1 MMNSNKGQRKTMKVG
16 MYYNNSDV
24 RIEHMPVPAIG
35 NGDLLMEV
43 NASGICGSDI
53 MEWYRIQKAPLVL
66 GHEVTGTI
74 VEVGKNVASF
84 QVGDRIFSTHHV
96 PCDVCHYC
104 LHGHHT
110 ACETF
115 HAENN
120 FDPGGFSEY
129 LRITGKSVTKGT
141 LKLPDEV
148 SYEQGAFI
156 EPLGTVVRGVRAAE
170 VQPDDSMLIL
180 GSGLVGLLHM
190 KLGKALGA
198 GRIIATDMHDSR
210 LRFAEKVGAD
220 QIIDARADLPSLVR
234 EVNDGHLVDK
244 VIVCTGALSAAA
256 QALKSVGKGGTVL
269 FFAVPK
275 PDESIAVDINAFW
288 RDDISVKVSYGAAPA
303 DNEQALALIR
313 TGKVIVTDMITHRLS
328 LDDICDGFRLANE
341 GAECLKVMI
350 EPNRGNS

>member
-1 MMNSNKGQRKTMKVG
+1 MKVG

-24 RIEHMPVPAIG
+24 RVEHMPVPAIG
-35 NGDLLMEV
+35 DGDLLMEV

-66 GHEVTGTI
+66 GHEVTGTVI
-74 VEVGKNVASF
+74 EVGKNVGEY

-96 PCDVCHYC
+96 SCDVCHYC
-104 LHGHHT
+104 INGHHT

-120 FDPGGFSEY
+120 FDPGGFAEY
-129 LRITGKSVTKGT
+129 LRITGKSITKGT

-156 EPLGTVVRGVRAAE
+156 EPLGTVARGARAAE
-170 VQPDDSMLIL
+170 VQPGDNMLVL
-180 GSGLVGLLHM
+180 GSGLVGLLHI
-190 KLGKALGA
+190 KLARALGA
-198 GRIIATDMHDSR
+198 GRIIATDVHDSR

-220 QIIDARADLPSLVR
+220 HTIDARANVPSLVR
-234 EVNDGHLVDK
+234 EVNEGHLVDK
-244 VIVCTGALSAAA
+244 VIVCTGALSAAG

-275 PDESIAVDINAFW
+275 PDEYIKVDINAFW
-288 RDDISVKVSYGAAPA
+288 RDDISIKVSYGAAPT
-303 DNEQALALIR
+303 DNEEALALISA
-313 TGKVIVTDMITHRLS
+313 GKVIVTDMITHRLS
-328 LDDICDGFRLANE
+328 LDDIHDGFRLASE
-341 GAECLKVMI
+341 GAESLKVMI
-350 EPNRGNS
+350 EPNRGES